1 MSNDIKRAVDT
12 TLSGLTTSPAR
23 KEQLIRTA
31 KEKGCQESPPTQEIR
46 DNRVHL
52 RLSLSLSF
60 GMPHL
65 LAALAV
71 VVLVMVLPLLKAPQ
85 RDPFVRFSS
94 EDGQNYFV
102 TGAGVP
108 TPQPGAIAGSE
119 SIPPGSYSGLSFEEA
134 DQVYGSKIPRIT
146 WLPEGAA
153 LTHLSAEV
161 YDLDRSVVI
170 RYQIDRGPI
179 LFTIYDFFTD
189 EIGMIW
195 FPQNGEGEYITL
207 ANGAKA
213 YITTNVSKRSIV
225 WQVGY
230 TVYHIS
236 GEVTLEELLRMAESI
251 R

>member
-1 MSNDIKRAVDT
+1 MSNDIRRAVDT
-12 TLSGLTTSPAR
+12 TLSGLTVSAAR
-23 KEQLIRTA
+23 QAQLVRTA
-31 KEKGCQESPPTQEIR
+31 KEQGCQESAARR
-46 DNRVHL
+46 DNRLHL
-52 RLSLSLSF
+52 HLTLSLSF

-71 VVLVMVLPLLKAPQ
+71 IVLVTLLPLLQSPRK
-85 RDPFVRFSS
+85 DPFVRFSS
-94 EDGQNYFV
+94 EDGQSYFV

-108 TPQPGAIAGSE
+108 TPQPGAIASSD
-119 SIPPGSYSGLSFEEA
+119 SIPPGSYSGLSLEEA
-134 DQVYGSKIPRIT
+134 DRVYGSKIPRLT

-161 YDLDRSVVI
+161 YDMDRSVVI

-195 FPQNGEGEYITL
+195 FPQNDEGEYITL

-213 YITTNVSKRSIV
+213 YITTNISKHSIV
-225 WQVGY
+225 WQEGY

-236 GEVTLEELLRMAESI
+236 GEVTLEELLRMADSI
-251 R
+251 E